1 MYSLQET
8 SHTSKGTTRP
18 SAGDEGVDMAIC
30 LTPDLGAGTGKV
42 SFKVRSILSKIS
54 GQMGLLVGTTDDRPQ
69 TGPQRSPSAQTGR
82 LFSPWQYQPY
92 HPHLDLHLL

>member
-8 SHTSKGTTRP
+8 SHTSKGATRP

-42 SFKVRSILSKIS
+42 SFKVSSILSKIS
-54 GQMGLLVGTTDDRPQ
+54 VHMGLLAGTTSDRPQ
-69 TGPQRSPSAQTGR
+69 TDPQRSPLAPTGR
-82 LFSPWQYQPY
+82 LSSPWRYQPY
-92 HPHLDLHLL
+92 HRRLDLHLL